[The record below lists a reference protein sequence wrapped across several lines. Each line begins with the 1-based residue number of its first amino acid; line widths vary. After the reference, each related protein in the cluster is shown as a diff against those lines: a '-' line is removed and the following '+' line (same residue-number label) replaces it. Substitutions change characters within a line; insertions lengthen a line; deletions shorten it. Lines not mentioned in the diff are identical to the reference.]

1 MEVNSSNV
9 TQVQP
14 SSPQPQQQQVNGR
27 RAFEDD
33 LASQQ
38 QAQQS
43 AETSPAPDNSQ
54 NATTDYTSLIR
65 EARAVQATPQTV
77 QAPTATN
84 ESSQSPDV
92 QHVAV
97 AAYQS
102 NRETYEAPSSS
113 GELLPRLDAIV

>member
-14 SSPQPQQQQVNGR
+14 SQPQPQQQQVNDR

-43 AETSPAPDNSQ
+43 AETTPAPDANQ

-65 EARAVQATPQTV
+65 EARAVQATPQI
-77 QAPTATN
+77 QAPTATS
-84 ESSQSPDV
+84 ESSQNPDV
-92 QHVAV
+92 QHIAV

-102 NRETYEAPSSS
+102 NRETYEAPTPS